1 MDTVWIKKDQLEKEH
16 MQRDAEF
23 SIYRPN
29 PE

>member
-1 MDTVWIKKDQLEKEH
+1 MDTVWIKKDQLEKKH
-16 MQRDAEF
+16 MQRDAEI